1 MFYALNG
8 NQFELGHEIY
18 ENFEKAYFSIEQNAD
33 DLVSGYEMLVL
44 NKLVLDGQL
53 EIQSSEDVVEK
64 RKSLIKAVKN
74 NYKNWY
80 WRDDE
85 KKERYATHSVNVI
98 KSDMALNLYD
108 NGSCDLALEVFE
120 ETLDVYLEELIS
132 LEAGNDP
139 NFLSYFNFDDPVIEP
154 TEAAI
159 CAIEKGRTE
168 DAKRFLDL
176 SARSLGYVNE
186 YVTHKNR
193 LI

>member
-1 MFYALNG
+1 MEAPDEDYFLSHDPFVTTNAMFYALNG

-33 DLVSGYEMLVL
+33 DLVSWGYEMLVL
-44 NKLVLDGQL
+44 NKLALDGQL
-53 EIQSSEDVVEK
+53 EIQSSEDMVEK

-80 WRDDE
+80 WRDDGR
-85 KKERYATHSVNVI
+85 KKRYATHSVNVI

-139 NFLSYFNFDDPVIEP
+139 NILSYFNFDDPVIEP

-159 CAIEKGRTE
+159 CAIEKV
-168 DAKRFLDL
+168 D
-176 SARSLGYVNE
+176 
-186 YVTHKNR
+186 
-193 LI
+193 